1 MARFLVGE
9 RSCTRDLDKTGFGIS
24 FRDSVMET
32 HHRVT
37 FYGILQERI
46 ATELFL
52 NVTLKNVSEMRSYL
66 EENYT
71 ILRNIPYLVAINR
84 TISSP
89 DSTITQRDEI
99 AILPPFSGG

>member
-1 MARFLVGE
+1 
-9 RSCTRDLDKTGFGIS
+9 
-24 FRDSVMET
+24 MET

-46 ATELFL
+46 ARELFL
-52 NVTLKNVSEMRSYL
+52 KVSLKNVSEMRSYL
-66 EENYT
+66 EENYP

-89 DSTITQRDEI
+89 ENPITPNDNI